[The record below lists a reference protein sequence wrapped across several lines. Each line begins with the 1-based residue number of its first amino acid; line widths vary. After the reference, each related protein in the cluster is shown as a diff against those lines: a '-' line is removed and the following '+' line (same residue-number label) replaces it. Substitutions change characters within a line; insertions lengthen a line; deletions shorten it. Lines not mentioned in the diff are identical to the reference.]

1 MRFSGYS
8 KMVAITAAVS
18 MLVGTGAFS
27 VFAENEN
34 ALMQSESEDLH
45 APHSD
50 AGQSETEKSEETEV
64 EKLAISWWICPTGG
78 FSDEEKVQQIV
89 DAYEAANSAVQVNIR
104 ILDAGG
110 EDGKNGADVID
121 AALHDNSGP
130 DVILA
135 APENI
140 VTRWGAEGLM
150 ADLAQLPNLEQ
161 VCVAAE
167 KVEDISALAK
177 LECKL

>member
-34 ALMQSESEDLH
+34 TLMQSESEDLH

-89 DAYEAANSAVQVNIR
+89 DAYEAANPAVQVNVR
-104 ILDAGG
+104 ILDADTGCAGKHRDKVGRGRPYGG
-110 EDGKNGADVID
+110 
-121 AALHDNSGP
+121 S
-130 DVILA
+130 
-135 APENI
+135 
-140 VTRWGAEGLM
+140 
-150 ADLAQLPNLEQ
+150 
-161 VCVAAE
+161 VAA
-167 KVEDISALAK
+167 VG
-177 LECKL
+177 